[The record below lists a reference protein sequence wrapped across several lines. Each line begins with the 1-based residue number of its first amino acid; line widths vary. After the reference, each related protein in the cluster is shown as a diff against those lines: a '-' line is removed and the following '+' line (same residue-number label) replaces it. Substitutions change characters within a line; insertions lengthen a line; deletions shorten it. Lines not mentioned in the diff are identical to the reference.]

1 MTKYRV
7 QMFFTNLD
15 NSLYTHEQAV
25 WHTTIDA
32 DDYTHADLLVE
43 RFRKML
49 DGDHFIIEEVK

>member
-1 MTKYRV
+1 
-7 QMFFTNLD
+7 MFFTNLD

-32 DDYTHADLLVE
+32 DDYTHADLLAE